1 MGNNLKF
8 MEGLETLGRAS
19 SFAMTAAQSAH
30 RRLEHRDREQARSR
44 INRA

>member
-1 MGNNLKF
+1 MDNNLKF

-19 SFAMTAAQSAH
+19 SLAMTTAQSTH